1 MIKKII
7 TVLVLSFILV
17 GCGKI
22 EVSLEKQA
30 EKQEIVQKN
39 ILAL

>member
-7 TVLVLSFILV
+7 TVLILSFILV
-17 GCGKI
+17 GCGKA
-22 EVSLEKQA
+22 EVISEVQND
-30 EKQEIVQKN
+30 KQEIVQKN